1 MSESEEAGK
10 PRALH
15 RRAALLGAAAAATGA
30 WWAWPRVA
38 QLFVGDFDFELLD
51 DPQGF
56 RRIAAGE
63 TSGMPS
69 PFFGLEAPDAQEQ
82 AIPEGAV
89 RADLYTGLFG
99 GSPPAG
105 VVPIASFSD
114 YNCPFCRV
122 LTERLSNLEERSGG
136 GVRITWHEWP
146 RLGPTSVSA
155 ARAALAADMQGA
167 YATFHKRLMP
177 GRFVATPEY
186 LEILARDIGVDGD
199 RLLADMESDTVS
211 ERLRTTEAVARVFG
225 FIGTPALVV
234 GRTVIVGTVSESVIA
249 ALVEQERRDGP
260 LPVCSA

>member
-1 MSESEEAGK
+1 MTESEGSEK
-10 PRALH
+10 PHGLH
-15 RRAALLGAAAAATGA
+15 RRAALLGIAAAAVGP

-38 QLFVGDFDFELLD
+38 QLFVGDFDFEPLD

-56 RRIAAGE
+56 RRITAGE

-69 PFFGLEAPDAQEQ
+69 PFFGLDAPDEQEQ
-82 AIPEGAV
+82 AIPEEAV
-89 RADLYTGLFG
+89 RADLCTGLFG

-136 GVRITWHEWP
+136 DIRITWHEWP
-146 RLGPTSVSA
+146 RLGPTSISA

-167 YATFHKRLMP
+167 YAAFHKRLMR

-186 LEILARDIGVDGD
+186 LEILARDIGVDAD
-199 RLLADMESDTVS
+199 RLLSDMESDAVS
-211 ERLRTTEAVARVFG
+211 ERLHATEAVARIFG

-234 GRTVIVGTVSESVIA
+234 GRTVIVGTVSENVIA
-249 ALVEQERRDGP
+249 ALVEQERREGP
-260 LPVCSA
+260 LPVCSG